1 MFNAERACTD
11 TQVHYFYPQLTS
23 ISIVV
28 RNLESGW
35 LEYLR
40 GVDDKPPLG
49 THWKDAHA
57 QPNSGDRWFCA
68 RRNNGIASTSA
79 IERVMIWPL
88 PGQSIASYR
97 NQIKNCAFEAAGTIG
112 RKAD

>member
-1 MFNAERACTD
+1 QAMFNAERGCTD
-11 TQVHYFYPQLTS
+11 TQVHHFYPQLTS

-28 RNLESGW
+28 RNLEPGW

-40 GVDDKPPLG
+40 RVDDKRPLG
-49 THWKDAHA
+49 PATKLRR
-57 QPNSGDRWFCA
+57 PLVCA
-68 RRNNGIASTSA
+68 RRNNGIGSTSA